1 MPWQVTAEPAL
12 PPAVIIKHT
21 APLARSPARHQRHS
35 EYFDP
40 LSSST
45 EKSATP
51 GRAVGRSVGIAC
63 RYVGAPPECTPSV
76 MLVVEQRPRCAFG
89 IARLA
94 VDSAFQPE
102 TIHHGESDQNS
113 RSHRPLL
120 QRKLH
125 RRTTTKTSRASS
137 RLSSAC
143 KHTQDELTSQNLWSR
158 YVRHFV
164 GITWHNV
171 LS

>member
-1 MPWQVTAEPAL
+1 MPWQVTAEPPL

-21 APLARSPARHQRHS
+21 APLARS
-35 EYFDP
+35 
-40 LSSST
+40 LSRLHAISDTQNIST
-45 EKSATP
+45 HCRRRLKKSATP

-63 RYVGAPPECTPSV
+63 RYVGALPECTPSV

-120 QRKLH
+120 QRKLY

-143 KHTQDELTSQNLWSR
+143 KYT
-158 YVRHFV
+158 
-164 GITWHNV
+164 
-171 LS
+171 

>member
-1 MPWQVTAEPAL
+1 MPWQVTAEPPL

-21 APLARSPARHQRHS
+21 APLARSLSRLHAISDTQK
-35 EYFDP
+35 YFDP

-63 RYVGAPPECTPSV
+63 RYVGALPECTPSV

-94 VDSAFQPE
+94 VDSAFQPK

-113 RSHRPLL
+113 RSRRPLL
-120 QRKLH
+120 HRKLH

-143 KHTQDELTSQNLWSR
+143 KYT
-158 YVRHFV
+158 
-164 GITWHNV
+164 
-171 LS
+171 